1 MGRRGQGAQFEFLI
15 PVEKV
20 KRFVENTQPLS

>member
-1 MGRRGQGAQFEFLI
+1 MIKENGQPGQGVQFEFMI

-20 KRFVENTQPLS
+20 KRFVENS